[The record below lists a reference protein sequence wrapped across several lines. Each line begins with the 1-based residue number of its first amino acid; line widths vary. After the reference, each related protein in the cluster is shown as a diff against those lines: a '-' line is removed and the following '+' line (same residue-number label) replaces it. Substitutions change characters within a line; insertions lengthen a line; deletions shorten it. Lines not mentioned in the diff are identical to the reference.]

1 MVPGRYDITVH
12 QRATFERQITLGID
26 LSGHA
31 VYAQIWDS
39 LKRRKKIADFEI
51 TITNAATG
59 EFLMALSWEDTTPLR
74 KGAVWDLMVE
84 YADNSR
90 DYWLEG
96 SVSIDPGLT
105 APEDAG

>member
-1 MVPGRYDITVH
+1 MVPGRYNITVN
-12 QRATFERQITLGID
+12 QRATFERQITLGIN
-26 LSGHA
+26 LTGHA
-31 VYAQIWDS
+31 VYAQVWDS

-51 TITNAATG
+51 TVTNAATG
-59 EFLMALSWEDTTPLR
+59 QFLMKLDWQDTTVMK
-74 KGAVWDLMVE
+74 KGAVWDLMVD
-84 YADNSR
+84 YADGTR